1 VWAFGPPFYAWARM
15 DVFLELAVLLG
26 LFLLNGFFAMAEMS
40 VVSSRRIRLQQMA
53 EEGRPGAALALA
65 MADNP
70 GRFLSAVQV
79 GITLI
84 GILSGAFGG
93 ATLGARLGPVLDR
106 LPGIAPYG
114 AEIAVVLVVIA
125 ITALSVVVGE
135 LVPKRVALASPEAIA
150 VRLSRPLHFIALA
163 FRPFIWSLERS
174 SAGLLKLLRIPERT
188 GHSVT
193 EEEVRFA
200 IAEGTEAGVI
210 DAVEQEMI
218 HGVLALADR
227 PVAAIMTPRPD
238 VYWIDLDDDAPQV
251 AREIGDCPYSRLVV
265 ARGGDLGHPLGVMQK
280 KDLTDDLIAGRGLQ
294 IERRI
299 REPIYVPEN
308 VHVLRLLEMFR
319 KVRLHVAFVVDEY
332 GDFLG
337 VVTLTDV
344 LSAIAGEMPEEE
356 AQQKTDDITRRA
368 DGTWLVDGRVPITEL
383 ADKLALS
390 ETNGEFHTA
399 AGLALERLAR
409 IPSEGDMFEVDG
421 WKVEVIDMDGKRVD
435 KLLFT
440 PPREAGATTPA
451 G

>member
-1 VWAFGPPFYAWARM
+1 M
-15 DVFLELAVLLG
+15 DVFLELAILFG
-26 LFLLNGFFAMAEMS
+26 LFLLNGFFAMAEMA

-53 EEGRPGAALALA
+53 EDGRRGAALALA

-93 ATLGARLGPVLDR
+93 ATLGVRLAPVLDHI
-106 LPGIAPYG
+106 PGVAPYG
-114 AEIAVVLVVIA
+114 AEIAVVLVVIG

-135 LVPKRVALASPEAIA
+135 LVPKRIALASPETIA
-150 VRLSRPLHFIALA
+150 VRMARWLHVIALA
-163 FRPFIWSLERS
+163 FRPFIWLLERS
-174 SAGLLKLLRIPERT
+174 SAGLLVLLHIPERPE
-188 GHSVT
+188 HSVT

-227 PVAAIMTPRPD
+227 PVAAIMAPRPD
-238 VYWIDLDDDAPQV
+238 VYWIDLEDDASQI
-251 AREIGDCPYSRLVV
+251 AREIADCPYARLVV
-265 ARGGDLGHPLGVMQK
+265 ARGGDLGHPLGVVQK
-280 KDLTDDLIAGRGLQ
+280 KDLTDDLIAGRGLH
-294 IERRI
+294 IERRLL
-299 REPIYVPEN
+299 EPIYVPEN

-319 KVRLHVAFVVDEY
+319 KVPLHVAFVVDEY

-337 VVTLTDV
+337 LVTLTDV
-344 LSAIAGEMPEEE
+344 LSAIAGELPEEHV
-356 AQQKTDDITRRA
+356 QKAEDITRRA
-368 DGTWLVDGRVPITEL
+368 DGSWLVDGRVPIIDL
-383 ADKLALS
+383 ADKLGLS
-390 ETNGEFHTA
+390 ETGGEFHTA

-409 IPSEGDMFEVDG
+409 IPVEGDTFEIDG

-435 KLLFT
+435 KLLFV
-440 PPREAGATTPA
+440 PPRQA
-451 G
+451 